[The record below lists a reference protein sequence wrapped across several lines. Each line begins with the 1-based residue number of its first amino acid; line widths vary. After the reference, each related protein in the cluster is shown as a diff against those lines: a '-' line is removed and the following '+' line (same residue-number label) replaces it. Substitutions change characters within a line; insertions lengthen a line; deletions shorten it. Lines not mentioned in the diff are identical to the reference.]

1 MGGRWISV
9 GPLSPNGFRR
19 SGRPAIASRISNAF
33 TLQNHSTTVCFLS
46 ADGWGRRREGRVGEE
61 ARGRLW
67 QARAACSGEC
77 DKHSKGRT
85 HHPDEACQTSQSV
98 VWISWA
104 MLLCLMTQKAVCG
117 LVALAGLTVL
127 LVFNSNRIAEAK
139 PRYAVQAHHQPSSRH
154 HALEEYGKVGPATQN
169 LDDGLGR
176 NRRATSQ
183 RKRQRQGEG
192 GGLCASGSGTAR
204 LYIVESIYCAGSPR
218 INKGRWTGVVV
229 EQENDLSS
237 FCPCRPFRCYRKHSS
252 CSRPTSACGAAT
264 RAARS

>member
-1 MGGRWISV
+1 M
-9 GPLSPNGFRR
+9 
-19 SGRPAIASRISNAF
+19 ASRISNAF

-139 PRYAVQAHHQPSSRH
+139 PRYAVQAHHQPSGRH

-176 NRRATSQ
+176 NMRATSQ
-183 RKRQRQGEG
+183 RKRQRQGQG
-192 GGLCASGSGTAR
+192 GGLCASGSGTTR

-218 INKGRWTGVVV
+218 INKGRWTVWWLSKRMIYPLSVLAAPSGATGGTAAAP
-229 EQENDLSS
+229 DLRQ
-237 FCPCRPFRCYRKHSS
+237 PAGQPRGRLARERPGIERCVML
-252 CSRPTSACGAAT
+252 
-264 RAARS
+264 